1 MNRRSSLA
9 VLLGKKEK
17 TAPKART
24 TTLGTLAPY
33 TGTWSYEQAAHLL
46 RRSMYGPTY
55 AQINQAVADGL
66 QLTIDQLFLPQP
78 LPAEPIHFYNNPDPD
93 ASIGQTWVNG
103 GIPDNPEVFNARA
116 RSLFGWTYKT
126 ICESGVSIQEKMTLF
141 WHNHFVVSDITLA
154 QWTYRYITFL
164 RENALGNFKTLT
176 EGITIDESMLE
187 YLNGNL
193 NTKEAPNENYARELL
208 ELFTVG
214 KGELAG
220 PGDYTTF
227 TEQDVVEIARCLTG
241 WLSLNPITFEL
252 TPTFLNFRHD
262 TGTKQLSHR
271 FGNAVITNEG
281 ENEYKK
287 VIDIIFQQDEPA
299 RFISRKIYRWFVH
312 DNINSDVEINII
324 EPMAQLI
331 LDNDWE
337 IEPAVRALLSS
348 NHFYENAQIGC
359 TVAHPI
365 DFFFKLLR
373 STNVPMP
380 TSENDKY
387 ALMSRLFFAT
397 EDLEMV
403 MYYPPSVAG
412 WKAFYQ
418 EPQFSKFWINGATLP
433 VRMRYSDGIT
443 LGVPIETFPNQT
455 FHLGIDVIAL
465 AASLDNPSD
474 PNELIL
480 EFSKILFPNPVD
492 QGQLDVLKDVLI
504 PGLPDFEWTVE
515 YSDFASGNTSLEESV
530 KLKLKLLIST
540 MLKMPEFYL
549 I

>member
-17 TAPKART
+17 AAPKIQT

-55 AQINQAVADGL
+55 AQVNQAVTDGM
-66 QLTIDQLFLPQP
+66 QMTIDQLFLPQP
-78 LPAEPIHFYNNPDPD
+78 LPPEPIHFYDNPDPD
-93 ASIGQTWVNG
+93 AALGETWVNG
-103 GIPDNPEVFNARA
+103 NIPNDPEVFEARGL
-116 RSLFGWTYKT
+116 SLFGWTYKT
-126 ICESGVSIQEKMTLF
+126 ICESGVSIREKMTLF
-141 WHNHFVVSDITLA
+141 WHNHFVVSDIVLP
-154 QWTYRYITFL
+154 QLTYRYITFL
-164 RENALGNFKTLT
+164 RENSLGNFKTLT
-176 EGITIDESMLE
+176 EGITIDSAMLD
-187 YLNGNL
+187 YLNGNS

-208 ELFTVG
+208 ELFTIG
-214 KGELAG
+214 RGELAG

-241 WLSLNPITFEL
+241 WLSINPFTFDL
-252 TPTFLNFRHD
+252 HSNFLAFRHD

-271 FGNAVITNEG
+271 FGNAIISNGGAE
-281 ENEYKK
+281 EYKT

-299 RFISRKIYRWFVH
+299 RFISRKLYRWFVH
-312 DNINSDVEINII
+312 EDINSDVETNII

-331 LDNDWE
+331 LDNNWE

-348 NHFYENAQIGC
+348 NHFYENVRIGC
-359 TVAHPI
+359 IVTHPI

-380 TSENDKY
+380 TNEFEKY
-387 ALMSRLFFAT
+387 GMMSKLFFAT

-403 MYYPPSVAG
+403 MYYPPDVAG
-412 WKAFYQ
+412 WRAFYQ
-418 EPQFSKFWINGATLP
+418 APQFSKFWVNAATLP
-433 VRMRYSDGIT
+433 VRMRYSDLIMVGFP
-443 LGVPIETFPNQT
+443 LEVLPNQNFFT
-455 FHLGIDVIAL
+455 GVDVIAF
-465 AASLDNPSD
+465 ADSLDNPSD

-480 EFSKILFPNPVD
+480 EFSKILFPNPVN
-492 QGQLDVLKDVLI
+492 QEQLDALKDVLI

-515 YSDFASGNTSLEESV
+515 YTDFVNGNTALEESV
-530 KLKLKLLIST
+530 KLKLKLLIGT

>member
-17 TAPKART
+17 TAPRART

-55 AQINQAVADGL
+55 AQIKQAETDGM
-66 QLTIDQLFLPQP
+66 QMTIDQLFLPQP
-78 LPAEPIHFYNNPDPD
+78 LPAEPIHFYDNPDSD
-93 ASIGQTWVNG
+93 AGLGETWVTG
-103 GIPDNPEVFNARA
+103 GIPTDPNVFNARA
-116 RSLFGWTYKT
+116 LSLFGWTYKT
-126 ICESGVSIQEKMTLF
+126 LCESGVSITEKMTLF
-141 WHNHFVVSDITLA
+141 WHNHFVVSDIVLP

-164 RENALGNFKTLT
+164 RENSLGNFKTLV
-176 EGITIDESMLE
+176 EGITIDASMLD
-187 YLNGNL
+187 YLNGNS

-208 ELFTVG
+208 ELFSIG

-227 TEQDVVEIARCLTG
+227 TEQDVIEIARCLTG
-241 WLSLNPITFEL
+241 WLSFNPFTSQL
-252 TPTFLNFRHD
+252 VPTFLNFNHD

-271 FGNAVITNEG
+271 FGNAVISNED

-312 DNINSDVEINII
+312 DDINSDVEANII

-331 LDNDWE
+331 LDNNWE
-337 IEPAVRALLSS
+337 VEPAVKALLSS
-348 NHFYENAQIGC
+348 NHFYESVRMGC
-359 TVAHPI
+359 IVAHPI

-380 TSENDKY
+380 TDEYQKY
-387 ALMSRLFFAT
+387 SLMSTLFFAT

-418 EPQFSKFWINGATLP
+418 APQYSKFWINGATLP
-433 VRMRYSDGIT
+433 VRMRYTDGIT
-443 LGVPIETFPNQT
+443 LGFDLEIFPMGN
-455 FHLGIDVIAL
+455 FFLGIDVIAF
-465 AASLDNPSD
+465 AASLNNPSD
-474 PNELIL
+474 PNDLIL
-480 EFSKILFPNPVD
+480 EFSKILFPSPVN
-492 QGQLDVLKDVLI
+492 QEQLDALKDALI

-515 YSDFASGNTSLEESV
+515 YTDFVNGNTTLEESV

>member
-1 MNRRSSLA
+1 
-9 VLLGKKEK
+9 
-17 TAPKART
+17 
-24 TTLGTLAPY
+24 
-33 TGTWSYEQAAHLL
+33 
-46 RRSMYGPTY
+46 
-55 AQINQAVADGL
+55 
-66 QLTIDQLFLPQP
+66 
-78 LPAEPIHFYNNPDPD
+78 
-93 ASIGQTWVNG
+93 
-103 GIPDNPEVFNARA
+103 
-116 RSLFGWTYKT
+116 
-126 ICESGVSIQEKMTLF
+126 
-141 WHNHFVVSDITLA
+141 
-154 QWTYRYITFL
+154 
-164 RENALGNFKTLT
+164 
-176 EGITIDESMLE
+176 MLD
-187 YLNGNL
+187 YLNGNS

-208 ELFTVG
+208 ELFAVG

-241 WLSLNPITFEL
+241 WLSFNPFTSQLN
-252 TPTFLNFRHD
+252 PTFLGFNHD

-271 FGNAVITNEG
+271 FDNAVISNDD
-281 ENEYKK
+281 ENEYKT

-299 RFISRKIYRWFVH
+299 KFISRKLYRWFVH
-312 DNINSDVEINII
+312 DDIESDVEVNII

-331 LDNDWE
+331 LDNNWE
-337 IEPAVRALLSS
+337 IEPTVRALLSS
-348 NHFYENAQIGC
+348 NHFYESIRIGC

-380 TSENDKY
+380 TDENEKY
-387 ALMSRLFFAT
+387 GLMSKLFFAT

-412 WKAFYQ
+412 WRAFYQ
-418 EPQFSKFWINGATLP
+418 APQYSKFWINGATLP
-433 VRMRYSDGIT
+433 VRMRYSDIIT
-443 LGVPIETFPNQT
+443 LGFPLEVLPNQN
-455 FHLGIDVIAL
+455 FRVGIDVIEF

-474 PNELIL
+474 PNDLIL
-480 EFSKILFPNPVD
+480 EFSKILFPNPVE
-492 QGQLDVLKDVLI
+492 QEQLDALKEVLI

-515 YSDFASGNTSLEESV
+515 YSDFANGNTALEESV

>member
-17 TAPKART
+17 TALKVRT
-24 TTLGTLAPY
+24 TTLGTLTPY
-33 TGTWSYEQAAHLL
+33 TGPWSYEQAAHLL

-55 AQINQAVADGL
+55 AQIKQATTDGM
-66 QLTIDQLFLPQP
+66 QMTIDQLFLPQP
-78 LPAEPIHFYNNPDPD
+78 LPAEPIHFYANSDPD
-93 ASIGQTWVNG
+93 AGVGETWVNG
-103 GIPDNPEVFNARA
+103 GIPSDPTVFEARA
-116 RSLFGWTYKT
+116 LSLFGWTYKT
-126 ICESGVSIQEKMTLF
+126 ICESGVSITEKMTLF
-141 WHNHFVVSDITLA
+141 WHNHFVVSDVVLA

-164 RENALGNFKTLT
+164 RENSLGNFKTLV
-176 EGITIDESMLE
+176 EGITIDAAMLD
-187 YLNGNL
+187 YLNGNS

-208 ELFTVG
+208 ELFTIG

-220 PGDYTTF
+220 PGDYSTF
-227 TEQDVVEIARCLTG
+227 TEQDVIEIARCLTG
-241 WLSLNPITFEL
+241 WLSFNPFTSEL
-252 TPTFLNFRHD
+252 VPSFLNFNHD

-271 FGNAVITNEG
+271 FGNTVISNEG

-287 VIDIIFQQDEPA
+287 VIDIIFQQNEPA
-299 RFISRKIYRWFVH
+299 KFISRKLYRWFVH
-312 DNINSDVEINII
+312 DDINSEVETNII

-331 LDNDWE
+331 LDNNWE
-337 IEPAVRALLSS
+337 IEPAVKALLSS
-348 NHFYENAQIGC
+348 NHFYESIRMGC
-359 TVAHPI
+359 IVSHPI
-365 DFFFKLLR
+365 DYFFKLLR

-380 TSENDKY
+380 TDEYEKY
-387 ALMSRLFFAT
+387 GLMSKLFFAT

-412 WKAFYQ
+412 WRAFYQ
-418 EPQFSKFWINGATLP
+418 APQFSKFWINGATLP
-433 VRMRYSDGIT
+433 VRMRYSDIIT
-443 LGVPIETFPNQT
+443 LGFDLEVLQNQN
-455 FHLGIDVIAL
+455 FLIGIDVIAF

-474 PNELIL
+474 PNDLIL
-480 EFSKILFPNPVD
+480 EFSKILFPSSVD
-492 QGQLDVLKDVLI
+492 QEQLDALKAILI

-515 YSDFASGNTSLEESV
+515 YTDFANGNTALEESV